1 MFGIRR
7 HALIPALLALFCG
20 PLCLPTLAADQ
31 VGPDAKL
38 LKETRQ
44 KGIDYL
50 KANQNADGSWSQPK
64 IIGITALVTTSLL
77 ESGLSPEDP
86 TVSKALQFLLQ
97 YTQDDGGIYHPET
110 RHRNYETSITLM
122 ALVEANRDGRY
133 DSTIEKATKFLRG
146 LQWDESEQISEDDPA
161 YGGAGYGSHSRPDLS
176 NTQFMLEALQKT
188 GLSVDDPAFQ
198 KAAVFVSRCQN
209 LESEHNQTPFA
220 SKVKDGGFYYTPA
233 AGGTSQA
240 GDAPNGGLRS
250 YAAMTYAGLKSLLYA
265 GVSKDDKRVQAAQN
279 WLKQHYSVEEN
290 PGMGQQGLY
299 YYYHVFAKTLST
311 LGTNNFETA
320 DGQQHDWRKDL
331 TRQLNSEQRSDG
343 SWVNDADRWYE
354 GDPALVT
361 AYSLLALAYCDP
373 NETGN

>member
-7 HALIPALLALFCG
+7 HALIPALFALFCG

-86 TVSKALQFLLQ
+86 TVSKSLQFLLQ

-240 GDAPNGGLRS
+240 GETANGGLRS

-311 LGTNNFETA
+311 LGTSTFETA

-331 TRQLNSEQRSDG
+331 TRQLNSEQHSDG
-343 SWVNDADRWYE
+343 SWTNDADRWYE